1 MKRGDLVM
9 AVLPGAYGK
18 SRPVLIIQA
27 DMVAQP
33 NSLTVLPLTDE
44 IASDERLRITI
55 EASAENG
62 LPSRSQVMINWV
74 TTVRRKRV
82 GEQIGHLSNDDMN
95 AVNRA
100 LALFFGFA

>member
-1 MKRGDLVM
+1 MKRSDLVM

-18 SRPVLIIQA
+18 PRPVVIIQA
-27 DMVAQP
+27 DTVAQP

-44 IASDERLRITI
+44 ISSDETLRITI

-62 LPSRSQVMINWV
+62 LPSRSQVMIDWA
-74 TTVRRKRV
+74 TTVPQKRI
-82 GEQIGHLSNDDMN
+82 GQQIGHLSTDDMN

-100 LALFFGFA
+100 LAIFFGFA

>member
-18 SRPVLIIQA
+18 PRPVVIIQA
-27 DMVAQP
+27 DTVAQP

-44 IASDERLRITI
+44 ITSDETLRVTI
-55 EASAENG
+55 DPSAKNG
-62 LPSRSQVMINWV
+62 LPSRSQVMINQ
-74 TTVRRKRV
+74 TITIRIKRV
-82 GEQIGHLSNDDMN
+82 GQQIGHLSADDMN

-100 LALFFGFA
+100 LAIFFGFA